1 MNLLKIKGNW
11 HSRTDKR
18 KRQFTDLNNLLSPKE
33 KKEELLGRLKDHIG
47 KADEDLQKIISRL

>member
-1 MNLLKIKGNW
+1 MNSLKIKGNW
-11 HSRTDKR
+11 HSRIGKR

-33 KKEELLGRLKDHIG
+33 KKEELLGWLMDHIG